1 VVVASRPGWA
11 PSLHV
16 PSRSQARLEPIPPQT
31 AYKLVETS
39 TTPTPL
45 SDVALAQLLRAH
57 GLRATAQRRA
67 IYGLFAGTENGHLS
81 AEEVFQR
88 ARVQLPELS
97 RATVYNALGELA
109 EAGLL
114 GVVEGPGPRQFD
126 ANVSPHHHFR
136 CLRCSTLYDIEL
148 GHVDLSLKEPGFEV
162 ERAHVL
168 IEGLC
173 PQCAGVEAEPGH
185 PRPRPIA
192 S

>member
-1 VVVASRPGWA
+1 MSSAS
-11 PSLHV
+11 
-16 PSRSQARLEPIPPQT
+16 
-31 AYKLVETS
+31 
-39 TTPTPL
+39 PTPL

-67 IYGLFAGTENGHLS
+67 IYGLFAGTANGHLS

-126 ANVSPHHHFR
+126 ANVTAHHHFR
-136 CLRCSTLYDIEL
+136 CRQCDTLRDIEPE
-148 GHVDLSLKEPGFEV
+148 HVDLALREEGFQV

-168 IEGLC
+168 LEGLC
-173 PQCAGVEAEPGH
+173 PTCAGRGEGGGESGP
-185 PRPRPIA
+185 PRPRPVA

>member
-1 VVVASRPGWA
+1 M
-11 PSLHV
+11 
-16 PSRSQARLEPIPPQT
+16 
-31 AYKLVETS
+31 S

-45 SDVALAQLLRAH
+45 SDMALAQLLRAH

-67 IYGLFAGTENGHLS
+67 IYGLFAGTANGHLS

-88 ARVQLPELS
+88 ARAQLPELS

-109 EAGLL
+109 DAGLL

-126 ANVSPHHHFR
+126 ANVAPHHHFR
-136 CLRCSTLYDIEL
+136 CRRCSALYDIEPE
-148 GHVDLSLKEPGFEV
+148 HVDMTLSEPGFEV

-168 IEGLC
+168 LKGLC
-173 PQCAGVEAEPGH
+173 PKCGGGAAESGP
-185 PRPRPIA
+185 PRPRPVA

>member
-1 VVVASRPGWA
+1 M
-11 PSLHV
+11 
-16 PSRSQARLEPIPPQT
+16 
-31 AYKLVETS
+31 S

-67 IYGLFAGTENGHLS
+67 IYSLFAGTENGHLS

-88 ARVQLPELS
+88 ARAQLPELS

-126 ANVSPHHHFR
+126 ANVAPHHHFR
-136 CLRCSTLYDIEL
+136 CRRCSALFDIEPERIDMTL
-148 GHVDLSLKEPGFEV
+148 REPGFEV

-168 IEGLC
+168 LEGLC
-173 PQCAGVEAEPGH
+173 PECAGGGTESAP
-185 PRPRPIA
+185 PRPRPVA
-192 S
+192 G

>member
-1 VVVASRPGWA
+1 M
-11 PSLHV
+11 
-16 PSRSQARLEPIPPQT
+16 
-31 AYKLVETS
+31 S
-39 TTPTPL
+39 TTPTQL

-67 IYGLFAGTENGHLS
+67 IYGLFAGTANGHLS

-88 ARVQLPELS
+88 ARAQLPELS

-109 EAGLL
+109 EVGLL

-136 CLRCSTLYDIEL
+136 CRRCNKLHDIEL
-148 GHVDLSLKEPGFEV
+148 DHVDLTLREPGFEV
-162 ERAHVL
+162 ERAYVL
-168 IEGLC
+168 LEGLC
-173 PQCAGVEAEPGH
+173 PTCAGGATESGP
-185 PRPRPIA
+185 PRPRPVA

>member
-1 VVVASRPGWA
+1 MSSAS
-11 PSLHV
+11 
-16 PSRSQARLEPIPPQT
+16 
-31 AYKLVETS
+31 
-39 TTPTPL
+39 PTPL

-67 IYGLFAGTENGHLS
+67 IYGLFAGTANGHLS

-88 ARVQLPELS
+88 ARAQLPELS

-136 CLRCSTLYDIEL
+136 CRRCSALHDIEPARVEL
-148 GHVDLSLKEPGFEV
+148 TLREPGFEV

-168 IEGLC
+168 LEGLC
-173 PQCAGVEAEPGH
+173 PTCADGTEPGP
-185 PRPRPIA
+185 PRPRPVA

>member
-1 VVVASRPGWA
+1 MSSAS
-11 PSLHV
+11 
-16 PSRSQARLEPIPPQT
+16 
-31 AYKLVETS
+31 
-39 TTPTPL
+39 PTPL

-67 IYGLFAGTENGHLS
+67 IYGLFAGTANGHLS

-88 ARVQLPELS
+88 ARAHLPELS

-109 EAGLL
+109 EVGLL

-126 ANVSPHHHFR
+126 ANVAAHHHFR
-136 CLRCSTLYDIEL
+136 CQRCSTLHDIDPE
-148 GHVDLSLKEPGFEV
+148 HVDLTLREPGFEV

-168 IEGLC
+168 LEGLC
-173 PQCAGVEAEPGH
+173 PACVVGSESGPS
-185 PRPRPIA
+185 RPRPVA

>member
-1 VVVASRPGWA
+1 MSSAS
-11 PSLHV
+11 
-16 PSRSQARLEPIPPQT
+16 
-31 AYKLVETS
+31 
-39 TTPTPL
+39 PTPL

-67 IYGLFAGTENGHLS
+67 IYGLFAGTANGHLS

-88 ARVQLPELS
+88 ARAQLPELS

-136 CLRCSTLYDIEL
+136 CRRCSVLHDIEPARIEL
-148 GHVDLSLKEPGFEV
+148 RLREPGFEV

-168 IEGLC
+168 LEGLC
-173 PQCAGVEAEPGH
+173 PTCAGETGSGP
-185 PRPRPIA
+185 PRPRPVA